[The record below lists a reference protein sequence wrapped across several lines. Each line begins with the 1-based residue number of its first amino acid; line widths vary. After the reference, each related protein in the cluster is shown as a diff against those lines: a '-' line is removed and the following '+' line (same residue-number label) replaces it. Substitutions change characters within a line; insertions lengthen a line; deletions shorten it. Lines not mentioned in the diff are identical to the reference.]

1 MDPDKAHG
9 CDGISIHML
18 KSYATSIS
26 KPVHSGMN
34 ECFTSS

>member
-9 CDGISIHML
+9 CGGISIHML
-18 KSYATSIS
+18 KSYATS

-34 ECFTSS
+34 ECFPSK